1 MRNLYAEAMRLAR
14 VDALLGYQMRV
25 AGPLSDVS
33 KLRHQ
38 AVFFVGA
45 GGSGK
50 GYVGYKWLKYMPG
63 GGGGGV
69 DRKTYEEWEMEGG
82 RGRERPSE
90 GDRGLSGLSFQ
101 NVAEKLQAKG
111 VKIVPN
117 PDGSA
122 TIPFDLYTYDERGK
136 EHHLDPSEWAEALPP
151 HLYREV
157 EGLVEL
163 TFASSEKEVPGYFRQ
178 INPDIYKAQIPGYD
192 PKDPGYVHEMSST
205 MSKAYFEAALETGD
219 PLIVDGTGSDAA
231 KVVSQIGMAKAAGYR
246 TSLVYVSVPLT
257 VNQIRNAVRP
267 RNVNPNIITKQW
279 NKIRETFSIASKLV
293 DKSRVVDNRNDSA
306 DFKAYRNNRDRV
318 EGLIQTETAYA
329 SLFDL
334 VSDQNPSELASYGKL
349 LKGG

>member
-1 MRNLYAEAMRLAR
+1 
-14 VDALLGYQMRV
+14 MRV

-33 KLRHQ
+33 KLRYQ

-63 GGGGGV
+63 GGAGGV
-69 DRKTYEEWEMEGG
+69 DRKTYEDWELEGG
-82 RGRERPSE
+82 KGRERPSE
-90 GDRGLSGLSFQ
+90 GDRGLSGLDFQ
-101 NVAEKLQAKG
+101 NVSKKLQAKG

-117 PDGSA
+117 PDGTA
-122 TIPFDLYTYDERGK
+122 TIPFELYKYDERGK
-136 EHHLDPSEWAEALPP
+136 EHRLSPEDWSAELPP
-151 HLYREV
+151 HLYEEV

-163 TFASSEKEVPGYFRQ
+163 TFSGSQKEVPGYFRQ
-178 INPDIYKAQIPGYD
+178 INPDVYKTQIPGYD

-219 PLIVDGTGSDAA
+219 PLIVDGTGADAA
-231 KVVSQIGMAKAAGYR
+231 KVVSQIQMAKGAGYR

-267 RNVNPNIITKQW
+267 RNVNPNIVVKQW
-279 NKIRETFSIASKLV
+279 NKIRETFAIASEIA

-306 DFKAYRNNRDRV
+306 DFKAYRNNRDKI
-318 EGLIQTETAYA
+318 EGFIQRETPYD
-329 SLFDL
+329 SLYDL
-334 VSDQNPSELASYGKL
+334 VKAENPSELASYGKL

>member
-1 MRNLYAEAMRLAR
+1 MRNLYAAATRLAQ
-14 VDALLGYQMRV
+14 VDALLRYQMRV
-25 AGPLSDVS
+25 AGPLTDVS
-33 KLRHQ
+33 KLRYQ

-63 GGGGGV
+63 GGSGGV
-69 DRKTYEEWEMEGG
+69 DRKTYEEWEGG
-82 RGRERPSE
+82 SGGSRPSE
-90 GDRGLSGLSFQ
+90 KDRGLSGLNFES
-101 NVAEKLQAKG
+101 VSKKLQAKG

-122 TIPFDLYTYDERGK
+122 TIPFVLYKYDARGG
-136 EHHLDPSEWAEALPP
+136 EHEIDPDDWSSELPP
-151 HLYREV
+151 HLYEEV
-157 EGLVEL
+157 EGLVDL
-163 TFASSEKEVPGYFRQ
+163 TFSSSEKEVPGYFRQ

-219 PLIVDGTGSDAA
+219 PLIVDGTGADAA
-231 KVVSQIGMAKAAGYR
+231 KVVSQIQLAKAAGYR

-257 VNQIRNAVRP
+257 VNQIRNAVRS

-279 NKIRETFSIASKLV
+279 NKIRETFSIASKV
-293 DKSRVVDNRNDSA
+293 ADKARVIDNRNDA
-306 DFKAYRNNRDRV
+306 TDFKAYRNNREKV
-318 EGLIQTETAYA
+318 EGLIQRETPYP

-334 VSDQNPSELASYGKL
+334 VKDQNPSELASYGKL
-349 LKGG
+349 LKGD